1 MVAALICKYRDKGN
15 QRGGENE
22 LFGLL
27 SLRAQPR
34 RMSRALE
41 YGVGF

>member
-1 MVAALICKYRDKGN
+1 MATLICKYRDKGN
-15 QRGGENE
+15 RGGGENE

-34 RMSRALE
+34 KMSKELLNME
-41 YGVGF
+41 